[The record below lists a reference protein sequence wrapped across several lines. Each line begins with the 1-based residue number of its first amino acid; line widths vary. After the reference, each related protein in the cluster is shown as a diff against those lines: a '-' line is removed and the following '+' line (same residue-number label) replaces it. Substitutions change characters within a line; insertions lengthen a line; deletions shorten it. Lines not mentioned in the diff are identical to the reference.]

1 MQNHFADLEREV
13 REYLADA
20 DLRTKVLED
29 LAQNIL
35 RKMVEV
41 KTINDT
47 NSMVF
52 ANHDRQR
59 VTGPSPVRV
68 SVHFNGAVIKGVASV
83 IADELGR
90 HEKPKKPTKGSET
103 V

>member
-1 MQNHFADLEREV
+1 MQNHFADLELEV
-13 REYLADA
+13 RKYLADA
-20 DLRTKVLED
+20 DLRTRVLED

-52 ANHDRQR
+52 ANAARQR
-59 VTGPSPVRV
+59 VPGPSPVRV

-90 HEKPKKPTKGSET
+90 HEKPKKQPSKT
-103 V
+103 